1 MSRLRKFLRHTLTIA
16 RRDLKAAVFTPS
28 FAFFLLGPALV
39 LGFAVLGSMSA
50 KQSEDARG
58 SRDRMVLMMTQKDV
72 DAVAAQ
78 HRQMRA
84 VFADST
90 GWPGLYA
97 VPDGGDMRTRA
108 RRLLRHR
115 QVTAVLYGSTS
126 TPHAVVE
133 QGSEATG
140 RYLFRIARDSAL
152 RKAKRDPEPDMEIVP
167 TRGDSA
173 SGREIASYFGV
184 TAVFLLTFMLSSQ
197 VVGGLAEERS
207 NKIIDVLV
215 AAVPVEAVFFGKLL
229 GELGVSL
236 IFLAFWG
243 TLATVG
249 LYSLPT
255 TVTQEATFPAVAT
268 GMAFAPLFACYFVT
282 SYLLAS
288 SAILGLSSLAS
299 TPRGTRVLALP
310 ITMLQFSMLGLATA
324 AMSGPTY
331 VQIIA
336 AVFPYSSPLYM
347 VSRATTDGEIWPH
360 LVAIAWQFA
369 WVAAII
375 WVSSRMFRYGVVDGG
390 GIGNALRR
398 VMQRHRRTRA

>member
-1 MSRLRKFLRHTLTIA
+1 MSRLRQFVRQTLTIA
-16 RRDLKAAVFTPS
+16 RRDLRAAVFTPS

-39 LGFAVLGSMSA
+39 LGFAVLGSLSA

-58 SRDRMVLMMTQKDV
+58 SRDRMVLMMPQADV

-78 HRQMRA
+78 HRQLRA

-97 VPDGGDMRTRA
+97 VSYGGDLKRRA
-108 RRLLRHR
+108 RRLLRHP
-115 QVTAVLYGSTS
+115 QVTAVLYGSAS
-126 TPHAVVE
+126 TPHVIVE

-140 RYLFRIARDSAL
+140 RYLVRIANDSVL
-152 RKAKRDPEPDMEIVP
+152 RKAKADAPTDMEVVP
-167 TRGDSA
+167 VRGNSA

-184 TAVFLLTFMLSSQ
+184 TAIFLLTFMLSSQ

-243 TLATVG
+243 TLAG
-249 LYSLPT
+249 IGIYSLPAS
-255 TVTQEATFPAVAT
+255 VTQEATFPAVAT

-324 AMSGPTY
+324 AMNGSTY
-331 VQIIA
+331 VRMAA

-347 VSRATTDGEIWPH
+347 ISRATTDKEVWPH
-360 LVAIAWQFA
+360 LMAIAWQFA

-375 WVSSRMFRYGVVDGG
+375 WISSRMFRYGVVDGG
-390 GIGNALRR
+390 GIGNALKRMTRR
-398 VMQRHRRTRA
+398 SRRHG